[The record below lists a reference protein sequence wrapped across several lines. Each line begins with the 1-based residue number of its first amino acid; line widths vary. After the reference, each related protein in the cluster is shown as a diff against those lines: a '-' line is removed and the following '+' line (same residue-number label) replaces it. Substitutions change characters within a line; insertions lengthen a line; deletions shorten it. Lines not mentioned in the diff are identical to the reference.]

1 MGEEAEVSKLFY
13 DYETLVGDLQHI
25 VRDMSVAQ
33 YKPDVVVGPGR
44 GAYFPG
50 VMLSHYF
57 EVPFE
62 GFRWQ
67 YRDGNLQD
75 ESTLE
80 HIIDKHQSD
89 KILIVDDINDTGTT
103 LQSIDNYIFEWA
115 TNEVVDI
122 QLKYA
127 TLLTK
132 STSSFEQVNFYARE
146 LTPDYDPW
154 VVFPYEQ
161 WWNFKEIG

>member
-1 MGEEAEVSKLFY
+1 MQVKVINTNSC
-13 DYETLVGDLQHI
+13 
-25 VRDMSVAQ
+25 
-33 YKPDVVVGPGR
+33 
-44 GAYFPG
+44 
-50 VMLSHYF
+50 
-57 EVPFE
+57 
-62 GFRWQ
+62 
-67 YRDGNLQD
+67 NLNSLTNVINNLGHNCQV
-75 ESTLE
+75 
-80 HIIDKHQSD
+80 IDKEKD
-89 KILIVDDINDTGTT
+89 LEKLDIEIPILSPRIIREYKNLEDLD
-103 LQSIDNYIFEWA
+103 IDNFIFEWA